1 MDMAPSGSPPPTG
14 PCVMVIFGGTGD
26 LTARKLFP
34 ALYNLVKSK
43 LLSPDFAILGIGRND
58 YSREQY
64 QKIMGDNLDKFATS
78 AVDPKLRAWMM
89 ERVYYVCGE
98 FQAPA
103 LYSQIAKT
111 LDEVDKNCNTH
122 GNYFFYLATSPAF
135 FGDIVDH
142 LGASD
147 LACEKEGHWRR
158 VVFEK
163 PFGNDLGSAKA
174 LNRQVSKVL
183 TERQIF
189 RIDHYLGKETVQNIL
204 VFRFSNGIFEPIWN
218 RRYIDHIQ
226 ITVAETVGVEKRGGY
241 FDMAGTLRDMVPNH
255 LFQLVSLTTMEPPY
269 HLIRRRSMTNRP
281 KYCTPCSLSARK
293 TFCIAPC
300 AGSMAQA

>member
-1 MDMAPSGSPPPTG
+1 MDRTPSGSPPRAG

-43 LLSPDFAILGIGRND
+43 LLSSDFAILGIGRND

-78 AVDPKLRAWMM
+78 TVDPKLRAWMM

-98 FQAPA
+98 FQDPA
-103 LYSQIAKT
+103 LYTQVAKT
-111 LDEVDKNCNTH
+111 LDEVDKNCNTQ

-135 FGDIVDH
+135 FGDIVAH
-142 LGASD
+142 LVASE
-147 LACEKEGHWRR
+147 LALQKDGDWRR

-163 PFGNDLGSAKA
+163 PFGNDLEAAKA

-183 TERQIF
+183 TEKQI
-189 RIDHYLGKETVQNIL
+189 
-204 VFRFSNGIFEPIWN
+204 
-218 RRYIDHIQ
+218 
-226 ITVAETVGVEKRGGY
+226 
-241 FDMAGTLRDMVPNH
+241 
-255 LFQLVSLTTMEPPY
+255 
-269 HLIRRRSMTNRP
+269 
-281 KYCTPCSLSARK
+281 
-293 TFCIAPC
+293 
-300 AGSMAQA
+300 